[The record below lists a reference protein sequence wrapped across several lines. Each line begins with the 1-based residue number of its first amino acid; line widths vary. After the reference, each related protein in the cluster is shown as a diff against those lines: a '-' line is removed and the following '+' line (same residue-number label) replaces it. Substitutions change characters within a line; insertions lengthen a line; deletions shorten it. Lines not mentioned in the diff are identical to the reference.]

1 MGCTASQSIKG
12 SHQPSHCWSLFSGF
26 EHVLLLSDEKLGVLL
41 SKLADIEHVEFVRI
55 GSRIPV
61 FMPQRIT
68 TSLLGA
74 LNKHPNL
81 WMSIHVN
88 HPLECTIEL
97 KNACHKL
104 ATSGIPLGN
113 QSVLL
118 SGVNDNVEIMKSL
131 IHRLMMMKVRPYYL
145 YQCDLVKGSA
155 HLRADVARG
164 LEIIKNLRGHT
175 TGYAIPQYVIDAPG
189 GGGKIPINPNYL
201 INETWDSYEL
211 KNFEGETFFYPKEFN
226 QSLLA

>member
-1 MGCTASQSIKG
+1 MVSNANGYGFRPNIEEGLDYISKHKNIRDV
-12 SHQPSHCWSLFSGF
+12 LISGGDP
-26 EHVLLLSDEKLGVLL
+26 LLLSDEKLGVLL

-175 TGYAIPQYVIDAPG
+175 TGYAIPQQRY
-189 GGGKIPINPNYL
+189 
-201 INETWDSYEL
+201 
-211 KNFEGETFFYPKEFN
+211 
-226 QSLLA
+226 